1 MKISRFLII
10 SLFVLILPVSALAMP
25 TQYGDSGLI
34 SVPTTEV
41 TERGIFQSAVWFNSS
56 ENDGKK
62 FTLLPVSLSMGIGD
76 ELEISGSY
84 PNILLNDQND
94 GSMRAFENIGIK
106 YRLIGEADSNFK
118 TAIDAFVRQTV
129 SNDETLNSLR
139 DLGSRLMFSY
149 RMANAEIHLNIG
161 YLKVDSPSSK
171 DYKNETL
178 FGGAIEFPV
187 SDRLRPFVELDG
199 NSNRDGGSSRV
210 ELTPGMQYYLLPY
223 LTAIG
228 GVGFGLTDIGPDY
241 RVMVGLTFG
250 SGAGR
255 YVKAIPVIPGSRE
268 RYAAT
273 SVSAE
278 ELMPELPI
286 ASKEGIAEVTGASPP
301 PLPGVEGLEPSLVPP
316 SPVATPTTALVKPA
330 GKEVVTPGS
339 LISPVEAPPVPMEPP
354 MPQLMAM
361 PVEKAATPEK
371 TVLKPE
377 IPAEVPVVTFAPP
390 VPVGAAEVKVEEAPK
405 PEIKAEV
412 PALRK
417 EVTAK
422 GVIYRVTLFFYNKWE
437 LTPYV
442 KGVLDKV
449 AAEIKEIKEPLRI
462 TLSGHTDNTGKAS
475 YNKEL
480 SYKRAVNV
488 KEYFVKMHSMD
499 PNIFQVN
506 GYGGEKPVASNETP
520 EGRSENRRVEITVL
534 FAKGQ

>member
-1 MKISRFLII
+1 MEHRLKVSRYLI
-10 SLFVLILPVSALAMP
+10 SLFILILPASAIAMP
-25 TQYGDSGLI
+25 TQYGESGLI

-41 TERGIFQSAVWFNSS
+41 TERGVFQSAVWLNSS

-62 FTLLPVSLSMGIGD
+62 FTILPVSLSMGIGD
-76 ELEISGSY
+76 EFEISGSY

-94 GSMRAFENIGIK
+94 GSMRGFENIGIK
-106 YRLIGEADSNFK
+106 YRLIGEADSKFK

-129 SNDETLNSLR
+129 SDDEDLNSLR
-139 DLGSRLMFSY
+139 DLGSRLIFSY

-161 YLKVDSPSSK
+161 YLKVDSPSSE

-178 FGGAIEFPV
+178 FGGAIDFPV
-187 SDRLRPFVELDG
+187 SDRFRPFVELDG
-199 NSNRDGGSSRV
+199 NTNRDGGSSRV

-241 RVMVGLTFG
+241 RVIVGLTFS

-301 PLPGVEGLEPSLVPP
+301 PLPGVEGLEPSLAPP
-316 SPVATPTTALVKPA
+316 SPVATPSTALVKPA
-330 GKEVVTPGS
+330 GKEVVAPGS

-371 TVLKPE
+371 APLRPE
-377 IPAEVPVVTFAPP
+377 IPAEVPAETFAPP
-390 VPVGAAEVKVEEAPK
+390 VPVEKVEVKAEAAKKGEEI
-405 PEIKAEV
+405 ESIKFG
-412 PALRK
+412 PPYYN
-417 EVTAK
+417 
-422 GVIYRVTLFFYNKWE
+422 ILFFFSKRE
-437 LTPYV
+437 LSPYV

-449 AAEIKEIKEPLRI
+449 AGEIKKFDRPIKKIRVA
-462 TLSGHTDNTGKAS
+462 GHTDNVGKINS
-475 YNKEL
+475 NRRL
-480 SYKRAVNV
+480 SLKRAESA
-488 KEYFVKMHSMD
+488 KEYLVKRHGMA
-499 PNIFQVN
+499 PELFELK
-506 GYGGEKPVASNETP
+506 GYGEEKPVASNETD
-520 EGRSENRRVEITVL
+520 EGKRENRRVEITVL

>member
-1 MKISRFLII
+1 MKVSRFLII
-10 SLFVLILPVSALAMP
+10 SLFILIIPVSAIAMP

-56 ENDGKK
+56 ENNGKK

-149 RMANAEIHLNIG
+149 RMANAEVHLNIG

-187 SDRLRPFVELDG
+187 SDRFRPFVELDG

-241 RVMVGLTFG
+241 RVIVGLTFS

-278 ELMPELPI
+278 ELMPEISI
-286 ASKEGIAEVTGASPP
+286 ASKEGIAKVTSASPQ
-301 PLPGVEGLEPSLVPP
+301 PLPGIEGLEASQVPP
-316 SPVATPTTALVKPA
+316 SPVSTPTTALVMPA

-339 LISPVEAPPVPMEPP
+339 LISPVEAAPVPMEPP

-361 PVEKAATPEK
+361 PGEKAAAPEK
-371 TVLKPE
+371 APLKPE
-377 IPAEVPVVTFAPP
+377 IPAEVPVEIFAPP
-390 VPVGAAEVKVEEAPK
+390 VPVGKTKVEEAPK
-405 PEIKAEV
+405 PELKAEV
-412 PALRK
+412 PAVRK

-422 GVIYRVTLFFYNKWE
+422 GVIYRVALFLYNKWE

-449 AAEIKEIKEPLRI
+449 AVEIKEIKEPIRI
-462 TLSGHTDNTGKAS
+462 TLVGHTDNIGKAS
-475 YNKEL
+475 SNKKL
-480 SYKRAVNV
+480 SYKRAEAIKVYLV
-488 KEYFVKMHSMD
+488 KKHGID
-499 PNIFQVN
+499 QGIFDLVWH
-506 GYGGEKPVASNETP
+506 GEDRPVASNETAK
-520 EGRSENRRVEITVL
+520 GRKENRRVEIVIDP
-534 FAKGQ
+534 